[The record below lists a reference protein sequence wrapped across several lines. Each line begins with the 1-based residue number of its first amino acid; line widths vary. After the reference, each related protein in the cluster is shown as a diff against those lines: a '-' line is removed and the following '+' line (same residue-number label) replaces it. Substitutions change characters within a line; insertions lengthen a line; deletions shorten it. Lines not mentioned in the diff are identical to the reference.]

1 MRELFC
7 SGCMADREVTIES
20 RRECLSVRDTDV
32 EVESRIAI
40 CTACGEDVWDDELA
54 DETLSRAFDEYR
66 RAHGLLSPHEM
77 ARIRTQWGLGQ
88 RAFSLLLG
96 WGEITLHRYESGSIQ
111 DSAHDAQMR
120 MAENPENIRILIEA
134 NGDRLTP
141 RQYATVSRR
150 LEDALGQE
158 SAAECGD
165 QVLEQLLAREA
176 TGQYGGDTP
185 LSMAKVREA
194 IVYFCSAP
202 DMWVTKLAKMLFY
215 SDFLHY
221 KLNTTS
227 ITGLAYAHL
236 PRGPVPEHYELI
248 RADLLDNSAVRIEER
263 NGTNWSGE
271 VVVAERAP
279 DLSVFTPSELQVLES
294 VRSRLAGLTS
304 KAISKLSHSETAY
317 AATTMGER
325 IPYETAADLN
335 LGIE

>member
-1 MRELFC
+1 
-7 SGCMADREVTIES
+7 MADREVTIES
-20 RRECLSVRDTDV
+20 RQERLAVRDTDV
-32 EVESRIAI
+32 EIRSRVAV

-66 RAHGLLSPHEM
+66 HIHGLLSPDEM
-77 ARIRTQWGLGQ
+77 ARIRSQWGLGQ

-96 WGEITLHRYESGSIQ
+96 WGEISLHRYESGSIQ

-120 MAENPENIRILIEA
+120 MAESPENIRILLEA
-134 NGDRLTP
+134 NGHRLTP
-141 RQYATVSRR
+141 RQYATVLRR
-150 LEDALGQE
+150 LEDALEQE
-158 SAAECGD
+158 GAADCGD

-176 TGQYGGDTP
+176 AGQYGGDTL

-248 RADLLDNSAVRIEER
+248 RADLLDSSAVSIEER
-263 NGTNWSGE
+263 NGANWSGE
-271 VVVAERAP
+271 VIVAEREP
-279 DLSVFTPSELQVLES
+279 DLSVFDPSELQVLEA
-294 VRSRLAGLTS
+294 VRVKLEGLTS
-304 KAISKLSHSETAY
+304 KAISEMSHAETAY

-325 IPYETAADLN
+325 IPYGTAADLS